1 MQLDSARGRAV
12 ASLDLPVRFVETDAM
27 GVVHHSNYLV
37 WFEAARVHWMD
48 AAGVPY
54 VQVAAGG
61 NHFAVTAAGI
71 EYRAPARFGDVVRVT
86 ATLAQ
91 LRSRQVRFEYV
102 VENARSGVLLA
113 TGYTQHICVDL
124 AGHTAKIPNAILD
137 RMIDGMQ
144 RLLPVDRD
152 REAEGVAQGSSVSP
166 VEPV

>member
-1 MQLDSARGRAV
+1 MDSARGRAA

-54 VQVAAGG
+54 AEVAAGG

-86 ATLAQ
+86 VTLAQ

-102 VENARSGVLLA
+102 VENAASGVLLA
-113 TGYTQHICVDL
+113 GGYTQHTCVDL
-124 AGHTAKIPNAILD
+124 AGHMAKIPTTILD
-137 RMIDGMQ
+137 RMIDGMV
-144 RLLPVDRD
+144 RLSQVEQDR
-152 REAEGVAQGSSVSP
+152 AAAGTAQSSP
-166 VEPV
+166 V

>member
-1 MQLDSARGRAV
+1 MQLDSAEGRAV
-12 ASLDLPVRFVETDAM
+12 ASLDLAVRFVETDAM

-37 WFEAARVHWMD
+37 WFEAARVHWME

-61 NHFAVTAAGI
+61 NHFAVTAAGV

-86 ATLAQ
+86 VTLAQ

-102 VENARSGVLLA
+102 VENAAGGVLLA

-124 AGHTAKIPNAILD
+124 DGHMAKIPAAVLD
-137 RMIDGMQ
+137 RMIEGMK
-144 RLLPVDRD
+144 RLSEGEQG
-152 REAEGVAQGSSVSP
+152 REAAGVARGSSVQTA
-166 VEPV
+166 